1 MGLAGLLLISY
12 LIGAIPSAL
21 IAGKLL
27 GGIDIRKH
35 GSGNVGGTNA
45 WRVLG
50 WKAGLPVSIVDVGKG
65 AVAATLISRLPFGPY
80 PVDLT
85 ILPTLC
91 GLAAV
96 IGHVFP
102 VYTGFRG
109 GKGVATGGGMLAAIA
124 PIPVGLAAGVFVV
137 ALLLTGWVS
146 LGSLL
151 GALTVPLAIAL
162 LDTHTAAQYPSL
174 LLGLTSALAA
184 FIWFTHRGN
193 IVRLVR
199 GKERCFPRLQIW
211 RLFLRR

>member
-12 LIGAIPSAL
+12 LIGAVPSAL
-21 IAGKLL
+21 IAGRLL

-80 PVDLT
+80 PVDPT
-85 ILPTLC
+85 ILPILC

-124 PIPVGLAAGVFVV
+124 PIPVGMAAGVFVV

-162 LDTHTAAQYPSL
+162 LDAHTAAQYPPL

-193 IVRLVR
+193 IVRLVQ
-199 GKERCFPRLQIW
+199 GKERRFPNLQIW

>member
-65 AVAATLISRLPFGPY
+65 AIAATLIPRLPFGPY
-80 PVDLT
+80 PVDPT
-85 ILPTLC
+85 ILPILC

-124 PIPVGLAAGVFVV
+124 PIPVGMAAGVLVV

-151 GALTVPLAIAL
+151 GALTIPLAIAL
-162 LDTHTAAQYPSL
+162 LDAHTAVHYPPL

-193 IVRLVR
+193 IVRLVQ
-199 GKERCFPRLQIW
+199 GKERRFPNLQIW
-211 RLFLRR
+211 RRFLRR

>member
-65 AVAATLISRLPFGPY
+65 AVAATLIPRLPFAPY
-80 PVDLT
+80 PVDPT
-85 ILPTLC
+85 ILPILC

-124 PIPVGLAAGVFVV
+124 PIPVGMAAGVFVA

-193 IVRLVR
+193 IVRLVQ

>member
-27 GGIDIRKH
+27 GGIDIRKY
-35 GSGNVGGTNA
+35 GSGNIGGTNA

-80 PVDLT
+80 PVDPS
-85 ILPTLC
+85 ILPILC
-91 GLAAV
+91 GLASV

-124 PIPVGLAAGVFVV
+124 PVPVGMAAGVLVV
-137 ALLLTGWVS
+137 ALLITGWVS

-162 LDTHTAAQYPSL
+162 LDAHTAAQYPPL

-193 IVRLVR
+193 IVRLVQ

>member
-50 WKAGLPVSIVDVGKG
+50 WKGGLPVSIVDVGKG
-65 AVAATLISRLPFGPY
+65 AVAATLIPRLPFGPY
-80 PVDLT
+80 PVDPT
-85 ILPTLC
+85 ILPILC

-124 PIPVGLAAGVFVV
+124 PIPVGMAAGVLVV
-137 ALLLTGWVS
+137 ALLITGWVS

-151 GALTVPLAIAL
+151 GALIIPLAIAL
-162 LDTHTAAQYPSL
+162 LDAYTAAHYPPL

-193 IVRLVR
+193 IVRLVQ

>member
-1 MGLAGLLLISY
+1 VGLAGLLLISY
-12 LIGAIPSAL
+12 LIGAVPSAL
-21 IAGKLL
+21 IAGRLL

-65 AVAATLISRLPFGPY
+65 AVAATLIPRLPFGPL
-80 PVDLT
+80 PVDPT
-85 ILPTLC
+85 ILPILC
-91 GLAAV
+91 GVAAV

-102 VYTGFRG
+102 VYTRFRG
-109 GKGVATGGGMLAAIA
+109 GKGVATAGGMLAAIA
-124 PIPVGLAAGVFVV
+124 PIPVGMAAGVFAV
-137 ALLLTGWVS
+137 ALFLTGWVS

-162 LDTHTAAQYPSL
+162 LDAHTAAQYPSL

-193 IVRLVR
+193 IVRLVQ
-199 GKERCFPRLQIW
+199 GTERRFPNLQIW

>member
-1 MGLAGLLLISY
+1 VGLAGLLLISY

-50 WKAGLPVSIVDVGKG
+50 WKGGLPVSIVDVGKG
-65 AVAATLISRLPFGPY
+65 AIAATLIPRLPFGPY
-80 PVDLT
+80 PVDPT
-85 ILPTLC
+85 ILPILC

-124 PIPVGLAAGVFVV
+124 PIPVGMAAGVLVV
-137 ALLLTGWVS
+137 ALLITGWVS

-151 GALTVPLAIAL
+151 GALIIPLAIAL
-162 LDTHTAAQYPSL
+162 LDAYTAAHYPPL

-193 IVRLVR
+193 IVRLVQ

>member
-1 MGLAGLLLISY
+1 VGLAGLLLISY

-27 GGIDIRKH
+27 GGIDIRKY
-35 GSGNVGGTNA
+35 GSGNIGGTNA

-80 PVDLT
+80 PVDPS
-85 ILPTLC
+85 ILPILC
-91 GLAAV
+91 GLASV

-124 PIPVGLAAGVFVV
+124 PVPVGMAAGVLVV
-137 ALLLTGWVS
+137 ALLITGWVS

-162 LDTHTAAQYPSL
+162 LDAHTAAQYPPL

-193 IVRLVR
+193 IVRLVQ